1 MHYTLRDGRGSVRM
15 VVDADSGD
23 VAQRLDYDEFGNVL
37 LDTNPGFQP
46 LGYAGGVVDADT
58 GLVHFGA
65 RDYDPSLGRWTT
77 KDPLGVGG
85 GMNVYI
91 YVANDPINRVDVT
104 GLAEVGDLVFFHWDN
119 PKNVVAGHLHSAIV
133 TAVDE
138 DGHAT
143 SAYGAW
149 GSLGMTYGEVVLD
162 DDERKGILG
171 YGDLSDLD
179 FDREAA
185 LDRVK
190 TDWLGEQVAPDWN
203 GTAGHVCVDVITET
217 SNDLKGYAGDLLRPL
232 MRQDFKAHP
241 KRYHNFWSKPL
252 TPADGFFYRRV
263 PTLIDFLVSTGR
275 WRPARETFLIRG
287 WGEGG

>member
-119 PKNVVAGHLHSAIV
+119 PKNVVAGHLHSA
-133 TAVDE
+133 
-138 DGHAT
+138 
-143 SAYGAW
+143 
-149 GSLGMTYGEVVLD
+149 
-162 DDERKGILG
+162 
-171 YGDLSDLD
+171 
-179 FDREAA
+179 
-185 LDRVK
+185 
-190 TDWLGEQVAPDWN
+190 
-203 GTAGHVCVDVITET
+203 
-217 SNDLKGYAGDLLRPL
+217 
-232 MRQDFKAHP
+232 
-241 KRYHNFWSKPL
+241 
-252 TPADGFFYRRV
+252 
-263 PTLIDFLVSTGR
+263 
-275 WRPARETFLIRG
+275 
-287 WGEGG
+287 